1 MKRKKITRSSKSFDI
16 TILSLCLVGLILLW
30 IISSY
35 LETFS
40 MILTR
45 IILTTLIIGTILEFI
60 EVLRTEY
67 ISYEEFKDKGIITK
81 KRHLKIVRVRE

>member
-67 ISYEEFKDKGIITK
+67 VSYEEFEDKGIVNK
-81 KRHLKIVRVRE
+81 KRHLKIVKK